1 MMDSQSQETLSRA
14 IQANSIRD
22 LQETMLSLLHRMETL
37 NQKLDVV
44 LENTKKST
52 PKTTRRKKV
61 EEEKA
66 E

>member
-1 MMDSQSQETLSRA
+1 MDSQSQETLSRA